1 MFRVGAYRLTLDE
14 DRVIASQAVQFVLKG
29 ARKGVVHLCSSVAEL
44 LRENLRLQQT
54 VEAQRVYLAELR
66 VLLGNSSTKTDSIPG
81 SDALSFSSLT
91 SFYQEVGSPSPPSPP
106 TVSRRPCRDTPHPR
120 VAPESIKAGRL
131 ALPCLK
137 EPTQSLGHKHKC
149 KKKHLNKIHPTVDD
163 QPGEDYNHSPFQLQ
177 PDQELNRRLQSQPN
191 SRHYSEC
198 NQNHGPYPRSKC
210 DPCQPHDPK
219 QGSDLDPIHNANPK
233 DLEQCWNQTI
243 EPWRTKRST
252 VIRHQKEH

>member
-1 MFRVGAYRLTLDE
+1 MF
-14 DRVIASQAVQFVLKG
+14 
-29 ARKGVVHLCSSVAEL
+29 
-44 LRENLRLQQT
+44 
-54 VEAQRVYLAELR
+54 
-66 VLLGNSSTKTDSIPG
+66 
-81 SDALSFSSLT
+81 LSLN
-91 SFYQEVGSPSPPSPP
+91 Q
-106 TVSRRPCRDTPHPR
+106 
-120 VAPESIKAGRL
+120 
-131 ALPCLK
+131 
-137 EPTQSLGHKHKC
+137 C